1 MASSILSSDIALEV
15 KALVRRT
22 TWIRRA
28 GISLSV
34 MGGLAAAAGIAGTLI
49 SQVFLPTIKGFE
61 FDVPASV
68 LSSESSFQDTFGQFG
83 SSLGAIIDGPLFFV
97 SSALGICYLLYMFG
111 KIVRGEFDSSQFPM
125 VMAALVLV
133 AAPKVMGVFIGDTEG
148 DSQASDAHNRI
159 ERFIDADEYTQLIA
173 YLQSSNSKAQPG
185 FLPFDYVVAQAGVKE
200 DKPDVPVIKRV
211 VEGYNTIKPF
221 ATVPGPVRYALEMT
235 AFNDVVTDGAK
246 LYQANQLSKSAY
258 LSETGKQ
265 GGLTGSGLL
274 LLGASILL
282 WVRQISRRVSF
293 LKQNLSFKGVKQ

>member
-1 MASSILSSDIALEV
+1 MASNILSDDVALEV
-15 KALVRRT
+15 QALARRT
-22 TWIRRA
+22 YWIRRA

-83 SSLGAIIDGPLFFV
+83 SNLGAIIDGPLFYV
-97 SSALGICYLLYMFG
+97 SSAMSICYLLFMFG
-111 KIVRGEFDSSQFPM
+111 KIVRGEFDSIQIPM
-125 VMAALVLV
+125 VMAALVLA
-133 AAPKVMGVFIGDTEG
+133 AAPKAMGFLIGDTEG
-148 DSQASDAHNRI
+148 DSQVSDAHRI
-159 ERFIDADEYTQLIA
+159 ERFIDADEYTQLIN
-173 YLQSSNSKAQPG
+173 YLKSSNSKAQSG

-282 WVRQISRRVSF
+282 WFRQMSRRVNF
-293 LKQNLSFKGVKQ
+293 LKSSLSI